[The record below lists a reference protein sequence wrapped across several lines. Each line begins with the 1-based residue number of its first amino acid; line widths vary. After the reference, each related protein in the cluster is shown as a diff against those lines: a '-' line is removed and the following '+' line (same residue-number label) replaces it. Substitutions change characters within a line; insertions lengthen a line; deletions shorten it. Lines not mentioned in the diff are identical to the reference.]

1 VIVFDLKCGSSGHVF
16 EAWFGS
22 TEDFDDQGRR
32 GLVECPLCG
41 SQDITKA
48 VMSPRVG
55 AKGNRAVGVGAP
67 KLVATESD
75 EVKTMLA
82 ELARAQRRILER
94 SDYVGNRF
102 ADEARAI
109 HLGEAAVRSIYG
121 QATKAETES
130 LLEEGIPVAPLP
142 LPVVAPRDEN

>member
-1 VIVFDLKCGSSGHVF
+1 
-16 EAWFGS
+16 
-22 TEDFDDQGRR
+22 
-32 GLVECPLCG
+32 
-41 SQDITKA
+41 
-48 VMSPRVG
+48 MSPRVG